1 MVLDALARAAESGVP
16 VVRASRVD
24 EGLVDRNVEVDDDAL
39 GLVAARYQ
47 GRWPDKVISG
57 VTLSTISLPEFVA
70 AYFVI
75 FLLTQVFPIF
85 QPVAMVFPGMGFW
98 DRLQAVALPVIVL
111 VLVVLAHM
119 MRMTRAAI
127 LNVMQSAY
135 IETAELKGLSPMR
148 VIWRHALPNAVAP
161 IVSVVVL
168 NLAYLVV
175 GVVVVEGVFGPAG
188 GAGGGTDL
196 CGRVY
201 RAEHSGRCHFHH
213 RQSATEAPEMRMPL
227 SAIIGLVLTGGF
239 LFCAL
244 FAQIIAPYPVDA
256 ILGGVWEPPSAQ
268 FWLGTDT
275 IGRDILSRMIHG
287 GQITIF
293 VALAASLLS
302 FGLGSFLG
310 FLAAVRG
317 GWIDQT
323 LSRTVDLVMAI
334 PSLIVA
340 LVVLSVLPINLTVLI
355 VVMGLL
361 DSTRVFR
368 LSRAVAMDIVVMD
381 YVEAA
386 RLRGEGQSWIIFRE
400 ILPNALSPLVA
411 EFGLRFIFAVL
422 FISTLSFLGLG
433 IQPPLAD
440 WGGMVKENKDGL
452 VYGKAA
458 ALMPA
463 LAIAVLAISVNLVA
477 DWILSR
483 TTSLKGGRGG

>member
-1 MVLDALARAAESGVP
+1 
-16 VVRASRVD
+16 
-24 EGLVDRNVEVDDDAL
+24 
-39 GLVAARYQ
+39 
-47 GRWPDKVISG
+47 
-57 VTLSTISLPEFVA
+57 
-70 AYFVI
+70 
-75 FLLTQVFPIF
+75 
-85 QPVAMVFPGMGFW
+85 
-98 DRLQAVALPVIVL
+98 
-111 VLVVLAHM
+111 
-119 MRMTRAAI
+119 
-127 LNVMQSAY
+127 
-135 IETAELKGLSPMR
+135 
-148 VIWRHALPNAVAP
+148 
-161 IVSVVVL
+161 
-168 NLAYLVV
+168 
-175 GVVVVEGVFGPAG
+175 
-188 GAGGGTDL
+188 
-196 CGRVY
+196 
-201 RAEHSGRCHFHH
+201 
-213 RQSATEAPEMRMPL
+213 MRMPL
-227 SAIIGLVLTGGF
+227 SALIGLILTGAF
-239 LFCAL
+239 VFCAV
-244 FAQIIAPYPVDA
+244 FAQFIAPYPVDA

-275 IGRDILSRMIHG
+275 IGRDILSRMIYG
-287 GQITIF
+287 GQVTIF

-323 LSRTVDLVMAI
+323 LSRLVDLVMAI

-340 LVVLSVLPINLTVLI
+340 LVLLSVLPINLTVLI
-355 VVMGLL
+355 IVMGLL

-386 RLRGEGQSWIIFRE
+386 KLRGEGQSWIIFRE

-452 VYGKAA
+452 IYGKAA

-463 LAIAVLAISVNLVA
+463 LAIAFLAISVNLVA

-483 TTSLKGGRGG
+483 TTSLKGGRGA